1 MKRLYILLTLL
12 LAAATNLAAQ
22 TDGYK
27 PFVEEGKRWEW
38 QIQDWYPEVFGG
50 GQVLLTPYNYLISG
64 DTIINDLA
72 YKKVWFNNG
81 ENYVGAV
88 REKGKVVYFVDP
100 GRQSK
105 EIKLYDFNTPQAT
118 DFTSE
123 FVFEPIIRQGRNGF
137 VTNAGLGE
145 AYYIEGIGFDHNCAG
160 DTFEPFPVYGTG
172 YKNNSLNFVS
182 DASGKVIYRG
192 LGYQNPYPFV
202 EQGKRWFCHHSKGA
216 WEGEERIDE
225 DYQYVIRGE
234 EMIDGKTY
242 ARVLKINDG
251 EKESQA
257 KVYCYV
263 REEGQRV
270 YVKNPNFHYDY
281 LITADDDEVVLYD
294 FDDPGSQFRYD
305 YGDEIEPI
313 GQIQGR
319 NAFTTGFELIVEG
332 IGIDGGLWGQG
343 DPFMFIIPLS
353 TCGPCND
360 IYGLRYVEDA
370 EGNKIYIGQLGYSS
384 VHQVDAKTG
393 QISFDGRSLRVT
405 GQGVVDVIN
414 TSGAVVG
421 HHSVSSA
428 TATISTADLPSGI
441 YLVQLSTATGRQ
453 TKKIVI
459 P

>member
-1 MKRLYILLTLL
+1 M
-12 LAAATNLAAQ
+12 
-22 TDGYK
+22 
-27 PFVEEGKRWEW
+27 
-38 QIQDWYPEVFGG
+38 
-50 GQVLLTPYNYLISG
+50 
-64 DTIINDLA
+64 
-72 YKKVWFNNG
+72 
-81 ENYVGAV
+81 
-88 REKGKVVYFVDP
+88 
-100 GRQSK
+100 
-105 EIKLYDFNTPQAT
+105 
-118 DFTSE
+118 
-123 FVFEPIIRQGRNGF
+123 
-137 VTNAGLGE
+137 
-145 AYYIEGIGFDHNCAG
+145 
-160 DTFEPFPVYGTG
+160 
-172 YKNNSLNFVS
+172 
-182 DASGKVIYRG
+182 
-192 LGYQNPYPFV
+192 
-202 EQGKRWFCHHSKGA
+202 
-216 WEGEERIDE
+216 
-225 DYQYVIRGE
+225 
-234 EMIDGKTY
+234 
-242 ARVLKINDG
+242 ARVLKINEG
-251 EKESQA
+251 QEESQA
-257 KVYCYV
+257 NVYCYV
-263 REEGQRV
+263 REEGHRV

-441 YLVQLSTATGRQ
+441 YPVQLSTATGRQ